1 MAKPKTI
8 RALERGLEVMQFL
21 QHKRAATLNDIYKST
36 GLPRPTLLRIL
47 RTLELGGLVRRG
59 IGDGLY
65 RNSFKL
71 QRLAENLDESDR
83 LAEIVAPTLDKMCQR
98 VLWPSDLC
106 VLREGAELYME
117 IKETSRPS
125 SPFMVNRVSIGQ
137 QINLPLSAVGR
148 AYLAFCSDDERER
161 ILTRLAESDDPTNQL
176 VRNRDRFESTLE
188 DVRRQG
194 YALRDPIYV
203 HGHRGVTPF
212 GDGRLQAIA
221 VPILS
226 REAVCGAVTLVWLR
240 SAMEI
245 EEFVARHLP
254 DLQDAARV
262 INEEL
267 ESIGFIPDPKAD

>member
-8 RALERGLEVMQFL
+8 RALERGLEVMQYL

-106 VLREGAELYME
+106 VLREGADIYME
-117 IKETSRPS
+117 VKETSRPS
-125 SPFMVNRVSIGQ
+125 SPFTVNRISIGQ

-148 AYLAFCSDDERER
+148 AYLAFCSDEDRER
-161 ILTRLAESDDPTNQL
+161 LLTRLMESDDPNNQL
-176 VRNRDRFESTLE
+176 VRNQARFGATLDE
-188 DVRRQG
+188 VRQQG
-194 YALRDPIYV
+194 YALRDPIYI

-221 VPILS
+221 VPVFCH
-226 REAVCGAVTLVWLR
+226 ETVCGSVTLVWLR
-240 SAMEI
+240 GAMEI
-245 EEFVARHLP
+245 DEFVERHLP
-254 DLQDAARV
+254 ELQDAARE
-262 INEEL
+262 ITEEL
-267 ESIGFIPDPKAD
+267 ETIGFLPSAKTD